1 MNKQSVVDQLKW
13 SIQTLSSEADDQLA
27 SFPDFVVV
35 TDELLLEFDN
45 WYRVA
50 IGNYPDIFSDE
61 QLKILKDIDL
71 FIDNLPQ
78 EDLSISIADELKTHP
93 FWKELRILAREALQ
107 KFGWDSDPPP
117 HDRSTYVRG

>member
-1 MNKQSVVDQLKW
+1 MNKQAVMDQLKW

-45 WYRVA
+45 WYHVA

-61 QLKILKDIDL
+61 QLKIMKDIDL
-71 FIDNLPQ
+71 FMDNLPQ
-78 EDLSISIADELKTHP
+78 EDLNVSVADELRTYQ

-117 HDRSTYVRG
+117 YDRSVYVRE